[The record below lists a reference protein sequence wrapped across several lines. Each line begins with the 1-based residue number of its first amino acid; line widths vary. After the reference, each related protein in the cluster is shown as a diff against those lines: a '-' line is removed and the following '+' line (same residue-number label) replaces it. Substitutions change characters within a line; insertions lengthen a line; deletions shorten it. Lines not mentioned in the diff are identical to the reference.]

1 MEKAP
6 TSLGNSTQEQELL
19 RPIALWAA
27 DCAEQALSIF
37 EDRFPTDKRP
47 REAIEGG
54 RAFGHG
60 RKRDKNLR
68 TLAWTAHSASK
79 EADQPAAK
87 YAARAAMLT
96 AAVAYTH
103 TDLPSVDQ
111 ARHVL
116 GPLAYAALALETT
129 AADNKSNMSDPI
141 IRHAIEKATPEV
153 YHFLKHMPVQP
164 KGEKGEK
171 GKSRLSQL
179 YAEID
184 SALRAKAP

>member
-1 MEKAP
+1 MEKA
-6 TSLGNSTQEQELL
+6 SLGNSTQEQELL

-27 DCAEQALSIF
+27 DCAEQALSVF
-37 EDRFPTDKRP
+37 EDRYPMDKRP

-60 RKRDKNLR
+60 QKRDKNLR
-68 TLAWTAHSASK
+68 TLAWAAHSASK
-79 EADQPAAK
+79 EADEPSAK
-87 YAARAAMLT
+87 YAARAAMLA

-103 TDLPSVDQ
+103 TDLPSIDQ

-116 GPLAYAALALETT
+116 GPLAYAMLALEIA
-129 AADNKSNMSDPI
+129 AADKKSNISDPI

-153 YHFLKHMPVQP
+153 YHFLKHMPPQP
-164 KGEKGEK
+164 KGEKGGK

-179 YAEID
+179 YADMD

>member
-1 MEKAP
+1 MEK

-27 DCAEQALSIF
+27 DCAEQALSVF
-37 EDRFPTDKRP
+37 EDRFPMDKRP

-54 RAFGHG
+54 RTFGHG
-60 RKRDKNLR
+60 KKRDKNLR
-68 TLAWTAHSASK
+68 TLAWAAHSASK
-79 EADQPAAK
+79 EADERSAK

-103 TDLPSVDQ
+103 TDLPSIDQ

-129 AADNKSNMSDPI
+129 ADKKSNISNQL
-141 IRHAIEKATPEV
+141 IRHAVEKATPEV
-153 YHFLKHMPVQP
+153 YHFLKHMPLQP
-164 KGEKGEK
+164 KGK
-171 GKSRLSQL
+171 GKSRLSIL
-179 YAEID
+179 YADID
-184 SALRAKAP
+184 SALRAKATD